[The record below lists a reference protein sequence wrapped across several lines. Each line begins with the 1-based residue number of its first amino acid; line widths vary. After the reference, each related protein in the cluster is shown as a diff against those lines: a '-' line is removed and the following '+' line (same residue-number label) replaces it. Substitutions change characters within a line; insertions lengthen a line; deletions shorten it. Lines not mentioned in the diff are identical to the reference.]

1 VSANSAPLVE
11 IHDLTIAYS
20 TPRGE
25 LRAVEDVNL
34 SVFKGEIL
42 GLVGES
48 GCGKSTLASALL
60 RMIPVPGK
68 IVNGSVRFG
77 EIDVISLRQDDLRHF
92 RWEKVSMI
100 FQSAMNALDPVRTVC
115 SQITETIHEH
125 NSMGGES
132 LDRVKQ
138 LLESVGLSPMHMYS
152 YPHQLSGGMRQ
163 RVAIAL
169 ALCLNPQLLIAD
181 EPTTA
186 LDVVVQAGIL
196 TTLKDLQERLG
207 LTVVLITHD
216 LSLAAAIC
224 DRIAVMYA
232 GKIVEL
238 GETEKITV
246 RPEHPYTEALINSV
260 PELGDTKQKIQGI
273 AGSPP
278 SLISPP
284 TGCRFHPR
292 CKYVFERCMQH
303 EPSLVRANRTDVA
316 CWLRG

>member
-1 VSANSAPLVE
+1 
-11 IHDLTIAYS
+11 
-20 TPRGE
+20 
-25 LRAVEDVNL
+25 
-34 SVFKGEIL
+34 
-42 GLVGES
+42 
-48 GCGKSTLASALL
+48 
-60 RMIPVPGK
+60 
-68 IVNGSVRFG
+68 
-77 EIDVISLRQDDLRHF
+77 
-92 RWEKVSMI
+92 
-100 FQSAMNALDPVRTVC
+100 
-115 SQITETIHEH
+115 
-125 NSMGGES
+125 
-132 LDRVKQ
+132 
-138 LLESVGLSPMHMYS
+138 MYS